1 MTDPSA
7 VTLLVLAGGRGSRLG
22 GVRKPLVE
30 VGGRP
35 ILRRVLDELGPLAAE
50 HLVLA
55 DQPLAVE
62 GARVLVDA
70 EAHAGVLPALEHGL
84 SQARGEVCLIA
95 AGDMPF
101 VSRRAFAYLIELLD
115 NLDVVVPRV
124 EGILQPMHA
133 VIRREPLLEAIRAAV
148 GSGEARLF
156 RVLESLKRREV
167 TEAELRRVDPDLRT
181 LFNVNTPEDLAAATT
196 PTAGSET

>member
-1 MTDPSA
+1 MERSA
-7 VTLLVLAGGRGSRLG
+7 VSLVVLAGGRASRLG

-55 DQPLAVE
+55 DQPLAID

-70 EAHAGVLPALEHGL
+70 EAHAGVLPALEQGL
-84 SQARGEVCLIA
+84 SEASGEVCVIV

-101 VSRRAFAYLIELLD
+101 VSRAAFGYLLERMEGV
-115 NLDVVVPRV
+115 DVVVPRV
-124 EGILQPMHA
+124 DGILQPMHA
-133 VIRREPLLEAIRAAV
+133 VIRREPAHQATRAALV
-148 GSGEARLF
+148 RGESRLF
-156 RVLESLKRREV
+156 RVLETLKRLDV
-167 TEAELRRVDPDLRT
+167 TEAELRRVDPDLRS
-181 LFNVNTPEDLAAATT
+181 LFNVNTPEDLAAATR
-196 PTAGSET
+196 PAARSET

>member
-1 MTDPSA
+1 VDASA
-7 VTLLVLAGGRGSRLG
+7 VSLLVLAGGRASRLG

-35 ILRRVLDELGPLAAE
+35 IVRRVLDELGPLAAE
-50 HLVLA
+50 QLVLA
-55 DQPLAVE
+55 DRPLAID

-84 SQARGEVCLIA
+84 SQASGEVCLIV

-101 VSRRAFAYLIELLD
+101 VSGRAFAYLLELLD

-124 EGILQPMHA
+124 QGILQPMHA
-133 VIRREPLLEAIRAAV
+133 VIRREPVLQAIRAALS
-148 GSGEARLF
+148 SGESRLF
-156 RVLESLKRREV
+156 RVLETLERREV
-167 TEAELRRVDPDLRT
+167 PEAELRRVDPDLRS
-181 LFNVNTPEDLAAATT
+181 LFNVNTPEDLEAATRA
-196 PTAGSET
+196 TAGNET